1 MAGILSENNVSD
13 FIQLNTSKFA
23 YGISEGIEQIQKL
36 VRENEYDKRNSQTKH
51 KSNYCL
57 ILALD
62 RYEEFRLG

>member
-1 MAGILSENNVSD
+1 MDGILSENNVSD
-13 FIQLNTSKFA
+13 FILLNTSKFA
-23 YGISEGIEQIQKL
+23 YGISEDIEQIKNL